1 MELEALQNT
10 VEAIRSNGA
19 ELIAISPQQSEFN
32 LELIKGKQLDFDLI
46 SDPGNRVAKTYG
58 LVYTYPE
65 DLKELYLQFGVDLSR
80 YNGDDSWTLPM
91 PGRFIVDRSGIIRYA
106 EASPDYTV
114 RPEPEEVIGVLKGL
128 LS

>member
-91 PGRFIVDRSGIIRYA
+91 PGRFIIDRSGIIRYA

-114 RPEPEEVIGVLKGL
+114 RPEPEEVIGVLEGL

>member
-32 LELIKGKQLDFDLI
+32 LELIKGKKLDFDLI

-114 RPEPEEVIGVLKGL
+114 RPEPEEVIGVLEGL

>member
-32 LELIKGKQLDFDLI
+32 LELIEKKQLGFDLI

-91 PGRFIVDRSGIIRYA
+91 PGRFIIDRSGIIRYA

-114 RPEPEEVIGVLKGL
+114 RPEPEEVIGVLEGL